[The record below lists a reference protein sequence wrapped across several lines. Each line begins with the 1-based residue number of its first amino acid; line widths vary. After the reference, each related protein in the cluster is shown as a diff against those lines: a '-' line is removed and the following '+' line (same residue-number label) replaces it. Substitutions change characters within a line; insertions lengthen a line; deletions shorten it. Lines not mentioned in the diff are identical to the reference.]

1 MYIYLTHFRIYAYTC
16 TYTHIYIYMYRCTF
30 VYTHI
35 HMFTY
40 VYTYISI
47 QRSSNV
53 VKPTV
58 SLPEM
63 GMRHA
68 VHLEAEEL
76 KKQDSLRVAFS

>member
-1 MYIYLTHFRIYAYTC
+1 MHIHGRIHMYIYIYICTDAHLYIH
-16 TYTHIYIYMYRCTF
+16 TYTSLRMYI
-30 VYTHI
+30 I
-35 HMFTY
+35 

-47 QRSSNV
+47 PRSSNV